1 MPNHPLD
8 RVDALHLSKGV
19 QAQTKAA
26 QNDKAEQLKNACSE
40 FESLFVNYM
49 MQQMRQTVPE
59 NGLFGKSQA
68 EKIYTGMMDS
78 EIAKSVSH
86 GRGLGLAKV
95 MYEQMSAIHGTGGNK
110 NK

>member
-1 MPNHPLD
+1 MADPVNMT
-8 RVDALHLSKGV
+8 DAVHLSKGG
-19 QAQTKAA
+19 QARMNAA
-26 QNDKAEQLKNACSE
+26 KNDKAEQLKNACSD

-59 NGLFGKSQA
+59 NGLLGKRQA

-86 GRGLGLAKV
+86 GRGLGLAKI
-95 MYEQMSAIHGTGGNK
+95 MYEQMSAMHVTGGKK